1 MGETLPIFSTTFN
14 RSAQIEA
21 RADHLSADTGALLL
35 REIMERTGIIEW
47 MTERLLDPRNPHLIT
62 YPLADLL
69 RTSLLMLGQGW
80 RDQDDADRLRHDPS
94 LRVAN
99 DSRRGTG
106 ALEQESVLPSQPTL
120 SRLLDVLSGQ
130 TNQEVLR
137 EAVIEQA
144 LRRLVDPTLES
155 PRSLNSAN
163 SSTPARI
170 SRADRTNTS
179 PQPTSASLGRL
190 SSSSGRLTSIRCVA
204 RPLTAS
210 RPVRRTNGAMASVR

>member
-35 REIMERTGIIEW
+35 REIMERTGIVEW
-47 MTERLLDPRNPHLIT
+47 MTERLVDPRNPHLIT

-69 RTSLLMLGQGW
+69 RTSLLLLGQGW

-94 LRVAN
+94 FRVAN

-120 SRLLDVLSGQ
+120 SRLLGVLSAQ
-130 TNQEVLR
+130 ANQEVLR

-144 LRRLVDPTLES
+144 LRRLEMSNQGRRHKRLMVDVDNLPAQVIRLILLYLGLRKS
-155 PRSLNSAN
+155 DLLPRGS
-163 SSTPARI
+163 
-170 SRADRTNTS
+170 
-179 PQPTSASLGRL
+179 
-190 SSSSGRLTSIRCVA
+190 
-204 RPLTAS
+204 
-210 RPVRRTNGAMASVR
+210 RRTSSAMPQM